1 METTPVTQNPPLTP
15 RRAIDLFETKL
26 RADGRSPHTV
36 ASYLRDLGQL
46 ERFLADRL
54 HCPEVGAVRL
64 SGVTPDIL
72 NEFLVSQ
79 PVTCKP
85 DGAPKSE
92 GSINKVKT
100 SVKSFF
106 NWLAVSGHIPAN
118 PAAAVRLRHVRRPA
132 PDVLTDVEKKKLLK
146 AISNTRGKKAFRD
159 FAIVSLFLN
168 TGIRVSELVRLSV
181 DDVNLAEKIITV
193 FAKGGHKGVRFL
205 NARARRDIDAY
216 LKQRRR
222 MPVATRALFVSNQD
236 RRLSVRQV
244 QRSFDEWL
252 RRAGIEKNISVHGL
266 RHTFATSLLERT
278 GNLALVQQSLGHRHI
293 STTTIYAHVPSEEL
307 RNAME
312 YL

>member
-1 METTPVTQNPPLTP
+1 METTPVTPNPPLTP

-46 ERFLADRL
+46 ERFIESRL
-54 HCPEVGAVRL
+54 HCPEV
-64 SGVTPDIL
+64 SGVTPDML

-79 PVTCKP
+79 PVTHTP
-85 DGAPKSE
+85 DGVLKTE
-92 GSINKVKT
+92 GSINKAKT

-106 NWLAVSGHIPAN
+106 NWLAASGHIPSN
-118 PAAAVRLRHVRRPA
+118 PAAAVRIRHVRRPA
-132 PDVLTDVEKKKLLK
+132 PETLTDVEKKRLLK

-159 FAIVSLFLN
+159 FAIIALFLN
-168 TGIRVSELVRLSV
+168 TGIRVSELVGLDM
-181 DDVNLAEKIITV
+181 DDVNLPERRITIRV
-193 FAKGGHKGVRFL
+193 KGGHTAMRFL
-205 NARARRDIDAY
+205 NVHARRALEPY
-216 LKQRRR
+216 LKARRKT
-222 MPVATRALFVSNQD
+222 PVETRALFVSNQG
-236 RRLSVRQV
+236 RRVSVRQV

-252 RRAGIEKNISVHGL
+252 AAAGIEKSISVHGL

-307 RNAME
+307 QNAME
-312 YL
+312 TL